1 MQTGTL
7 TSDEMI
13 LRGVRLSSSDGA
25 SGSDD
30 HTIIC
35 ADGTE
40 AGSNDDL
47 AVPKSEN
54 VTDILDGNVEEGTVD
69 DASGYREI
77 PLETLRVMVACHG
90 LATQPS
96 PKTHGMTREVIGDP
110 LEKAVLDGCGWQ
122 LVRENIVSPPLPSG
136 PSDLQNRP
144 TPIRIVHRYAFTSK
158 LRRMSVLATEMIHNG
173 GTAPSASSDLF
184 VLTKGA
190 PETIKSLL
198 KPDSIPKNYDQVAR
212 YHMRCGQRVLALAYR
227 KTGIPPSLINQ
238 LKEKERSQI
247 ERDLIFGGLLVLDCP
262 LKPDSRR
269 VIKELRSTG
278 HQCKMIT
285 GDAALTATEV
295 AKQVGLVGSGHRKPK
310 KGEKA
315 VVMYEMKEM
324 RADSAFSGGFG
335 GRDDEGGED
344 VPLASSSEF
353 AFVPLDGDHSE
364 TKDTIAY
371 VPSNLRTIENMVQKN
386 EIAVSVTGDILTKIA
401 IDAVR
406 SENSKRLKPGQ
417 ESYIDPKTV
426 LLHPAAQEVLQ
437 KLVPLVSVFAR
448 HAPRQKEAVIAA
460 LNGNGSITLMCGDG
474 TNDVGALKMAHVGIS
489 IVSVPDLEAKQ
500 REALEGISS
509 AKDEKKESRKK
520 KKTKKKSSSK
530 RKKSLEESLRA
541 LAEAEEELNFVAL
554 GDASVASPFTS
565 RTMSIKCTKDILQRG
580 RCTLVTML
588 QIYKILGV
596 NCLVNALVLTRLH
609 MVGVKQGDRQLTV
622 VGLVIAAL
630 FYFITRGQPLSS
642 LSPKRPPSSVLCKST
657 LISIAAQ
664 FAVHFLCIMAVTHLS
679 TLHLDPD
686 DPSLVPDGPFNPN
699 VLNTATFLVTV
710 LATVNTFVVN
720 YRGRP
725 YMQNLTENKL
735 MLRSVQ
741 ISYIA
746 LFACALEIF
755 PPLNELMQLNP
766 LPADGAEVFTVAG
779 GGGLGE
785 QLSIVVE
792 SIGFKLTLC
801 LCMVIDTALAYQ
813 AEMIVQKT
821 FGN

>member
-1 MQTGTL
+1 
-7 TSDEMI
+7 MI
-13 LRGVRLSSSDGA
+13 LRGVRLSSGGSA

-30 HTIIC
+30 NKIIC
-35 ADGTE
+35 AGGTE

-54 VTDILDGNVEEGTVD
+54 AMDIIDGNVEEGAGD
-69 DASGYREI
+69 DGSGYQEI

-96 PKTHGMTREVIGDP
+96 PKTRGMTREVIGDP

-158 LRRMSVLATEMIHNG
+158 LRRMSVLATEMIHNDG
-173 GTAPSASSDLF
+173 SAPSASSDIF

-198 KPDSIPKNYDQVAR
+198 KPDSIPSNYDQVAR

-238 LKEKERSQI
+238 LKEKERWQI

-295 AKQVGLVGSGHRKPK
+295 AKQVGLVGSGHRKVK

-315 VVMYEMKEM
+315 IVMYEMKEM
-324 RADSAFSGGFG
+324 KAVSTFSGGFG

-344 VPLASSSEF
+344 VPLATSSKF
-353 AFVPLDGDHSE
+353 AFVPLDDDHSE

-371 VPSNLRTIENMVQKN
+371 VPSNLRTVENMVQKN

-417 ESYIDPKTV
+417 EAYIDPKTV

-509 AKDEKKESRKK
+509 AKDEKKESKKK

-530 RKKSLEESLRA
+530 RKKKSLEESLRA

-755 PPLNELMQLNP
+755 PPLNELMQLTP

-801 LCMVIDTALAYQ
+801 VSMIIDSVLAYQ

>member
-1 MQTGTL
+1 
-7 TSDEMI
+7 MI
-13 LRGVRLSSSDGA
+13 LRGVRLDKGDGDGA
-25 SGSDD
+25 GK
-30 HTIIC
+30 IIC
-35 ADGTE
+35 TDGTKM
-40 AGSNDDL
+40 GNNDDL
-47 AVPKSEN
+47 ILPKTESS
-54 VTDILDGNVEEGTVD
+54 VTDILDGNVGEGSVGAD
-69 DASGYREI
+69 GHQEI

-110 LEKAVLDGCGWQ
+110 LEKAVLAGCGWQ
-122 LVRENIVSPPLPSG
+122 LVRDNIVSPPLPSG
-136 PSDLQNRP
+136 PNEVQNRP
-144 TPIRIVHRYAFTSK
+144 TPIRIMHRYAFTSK

-173 GTAPSASSDLF
+173 TSAPATSSDVW

-198 KPDSIPKNYDQVAR
+198 KPGSIPSNYDQVAR

-227 KTGIPPSLINQ
+227 KTGVPPNLIKR

-247 ERDLIFGGLLVLDCP
+247 EKDLVFAGLLVLDCP

-295 AKQVGLVGSGHRKPK
+295 AKQVGMVGSGQKKPK
-310 KGEKA
+310 KGEKP
-315 VVMYEMKEM
+315 VVLYEMKEN
-324 RADSAFSGGFG
+324 RADFSYESGGG
-335 GRDDEGGED
+335 DDIGED

-353 AFVPLDGDHSE
+353 AFVPLDDDHSE

-371 VPSNLRTIENMVQKN
+371 VPSNLRTIENMVLKN

-406 SENSKRLKPGQ
+406 SENAKQTKPGQ
-417 ESYIDPKTV
+417 KEAYIDPKTV
-426 LLHPAAQEVLQ
+426 LLHPAAQSVLQ
-437 KLVPLVSVFAR
+437 KLVPLVTVFAR

-500 REALEGISS
+500 REALEGLSS
-509 AKDEKKESRKK
+509 AKDDRKGSK
-520 KKTKKKSSSK
+520 KKTNKKKSTSSSSK
-530 RKKSLEESLRA
+530 RKKKTLEDSLRA

-596 NCLVNALVLTRLH
+596 NCLVNALVLTRLFSA
-609 MVGVKQGDRQLTV
+609 GVKQGDRQLTV

-630 FYFITRGQPLSS
+630 FYFVTRGKPLST

-657 LISIAAQ
+657 LISIVAQ
-664 FAVHFLCIMAVTHLS
+664 FGVHFVCTMAVTHLS

-710 LATVNTFVVN
+710 LATINTFVVN

-741 ISYIA
+741 ISYVA
-746 LFACALEIF
+746 LFACALEVF
-755 PPLNELMQLNP
+755 PPLNELMQLTP
-766 LPADGAEVFTVAG
+766 LPAGGAEVFATAD

-785 QLSIVVE
+785 QMSFVVG

-801 LCMVIDTALAYQ
+801 LCMVIDTVLVHQ
-813 AEMIVQKT
+813 VEKT
-821 FGN
+821 IQRVFDN

>member
-13 LRGVRLSSSDGA
+13 LRGVRLGSSGGGSGAGA
-25 SGSDD
+25 SK
-30 HTIIC
+30 ILC
-35 ADGTE
+35 ADGTD

-47 AVPKSEN
+47 TVPKTESA
-54 VTDILDGNVEEGTVD
+54 VDIIDGNVEEGSCTQ
-69 DASGYREI
+69 EI

-96 PKTHGMTREVIGDP
+96 PKTHGMTKEVIGDP

-122 LVRENIVSPPLPSG
+122 LVRENTVSPPLPSG
-136 PSDLQNRP
+136 PNDLQNRP
-144 TPIRIVHRYAFTSK
+144 KPIRIAHRYAFTSK
-158 LRRMSVLATEMIHNG
+158 LRRMSVLATEMIYNG
-173 GTAPSASSDLF
+173 GSAPSGSSDVW

-198 KPDSIPKNYDQVAR
+198 KPDSIPSNYDQVAR

-227 KTGIPPSLINQ
+227 KTGIPPNLINQ

-247 ERDLIFGGLLVLDCP
+247 ERDLVFAGLLVLDCP

-295 AKQVGLVGSGHRKPK
+295 AKQVGMVGSGHK
-310 KGEKA
+310 KLKRGEKA

-324 RADSAFSGGFG
+324 RADNSFSGGFG
-335 GRDDEGGED
+335 SKDDEGGED

-353 AFVPLDGDHSE
+353 VFVPLDDDQSV
-364 TKDTIAY
+364 TKNTIAY
-371 VPSNLRTIENMVQKN
+371 VSSNLRTIEAMVQKS
-386 EIAVSVTGDILTKIA
+386 EIAVCVTGDILNKIA
-401 IDAVR
+401 IDAINAKR
-406 SENSKRLKPGQ
+406 SKRGQ
-417 ESYIDPKTV
+417 EVYLDPKTV
-426 LLHPAAQEVLQ
+426 LLHPAAQAVLQ

-509 AKDEKKESRKK
+509 AKDDKKASK
-520 KKTKKKSSSK
+520 KKTKMKSSSK
-530 RKKSLEESLRA
+530 RKKKSLEESLRA

-630 FYFITRGQPLSS
+630 FYFVTRGQPLST

-679 TLHLDPD
+679 SLHLDPD

-720 YRGRP
+720 YTGRP

-741 ISYIA
+741 ISYVA
-746 LFACALEIF
+746 LFACALETF
-755 PPLNELMQLNP
+755 PPLNELMQLTP
-766 LPADGAEVFTVAG
+766 LPADGAEIFAVAG
-779 GGGLGE
+779 GSGFGE
-785 QLSIVVE
+785 QLSTVVE

-801 LCMVIDTALAYQ
+801 LCMVIDTAMAYQ
-813 AEMIVQKT
+813 AEMIVQRI